1 MAASG
6 ITYSDEVLPPART
19 LIARANLSHRWDEAA
34 KMIPKARYFWSPFI
48 EFGLADLVRMRMSR
62 FERSLIRLCR
72 GCRRERFCLS
82 PRSHRARPSTTAW
95 QRRPTGSEKLR
106 KKLAADVEIGHESFC
121 LDHLGIAMCRMSL
134 LRPIRGFGVPDRG
147 MSKSKGTQSLTVA
160 VLKARFSRERANFVC
175 GASPND
181 SRPDRHFRALHD
193 GRG

>member
-1 MAASG
+1 MLDSFGSLEDLDKALPMAASG

-95 QRRPTGSEKLR
+95 QRRPTGSEKQ
-106 KKLAADVEIGHESFC
+106 KLAADVEIGHARNSY
-121 LDHLGIAMCRMSL
+121 
-134 LRPIRGFGVPDRG
+134 VPDEFA
-147 MSKSKGTQSLTVA
+147 SA
-160 VLKARFSRERANFVC
+160 DPRFWS
-175 GASPND
+175 
-181 SRPDRHFRALHD
+181 SRPRNE
-193 GRG
+193 